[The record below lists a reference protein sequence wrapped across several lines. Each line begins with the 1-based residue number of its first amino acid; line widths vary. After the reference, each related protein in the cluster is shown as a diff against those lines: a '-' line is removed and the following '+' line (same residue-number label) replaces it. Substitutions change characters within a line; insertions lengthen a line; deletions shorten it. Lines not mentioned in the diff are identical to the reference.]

1 MAGLDL
7 SGMSDFDDWMDHVA
21 EVPSEVKEEML
32 IAMADEVAKQQKEEA
47 RALLVGPYNKGAV
60 AASVKRGEPNAGWN
74 NPQIKVTFE
83 GYQHGNRIGEIA
95 FVNEYGKTNQ
105 PARPFVMIANAKAE
119 PSAVEKAAEIFHK
132 FMEG

>member
-7 SGMSDFDDWMDHVA
+7 SGMSDFDDWIDHVA
-21 EVPSEVKEEML
+21 EVPEEIKAEML
-32 IAMADEVAKQQKEEA
+32 TAMADEVAKQQKEEA
-47 RALLVGPYNKGAV
+47 RALLTGPYNKGAV
-60 AASVKRGEPNAGWN
+60 AASVKRGEPNTRGT

-83 GYQHGNRIGEIA
+83 GYQHGNRLGEIA

-105 PARPFVMIANAKAE
+105 PARPFVMIANAKVE